1 MSTKIIKSLLK
12 RTLFKAKKG
21 KKAGFTILELLVAIV
36 ISTFVILALLDMI
49 TDLLQSERR
58 EYGRSETQ
66 REMQMA
72 MDFIVND
79 LREAAYV
86 YTNEQINNQR
96 TIGGIGITSLRAN
109 LPFNT
114 KYEPILVFWKPEQIN
129 GTSVNINDTSLNSLN
144 CDNFG
149 SANADPVNPKRQE
162 CDQLKIRRRAYSL
175 VVYLQVR
182 NSDDNPD
189 NNRWKG
195 ISRIMRYQLYKYP
208 QNKPDSNLTKSDG
221 YTDPTENSVSFAS
234 WPFDSRGVKI
244 SSGNINTS
252 STAVLVDFL
261 DYPDR
266 TSPGAD
272 PRDNLT
278 VKPSECPTETYVDST
293 GNRREI
299 YNRIPP
305 STNPNGFTNPSFMAC
320 VRSAINVSGDVSN
333 QDIVLF
339 LRGNPTGKGGIK
351 VAPLLAIKTQAVARG
366 VIDKKPAQ

>member
-36 ISTFVILALLDMI
+36 ISTFVILALIDMI

-86 YTNEQINNQR
+86 YTNEQINNAR
-96 TIGGIGITSLRAN
+96 TIGGVGITSLRAN

-114 KYEPILVFWKPEQIN
+114 KYEPILVFWKPEQ
-129 GTSVNINDTSLNSLN
+129 INDTSLNSLN

-189 NNRWKG
+189 NSNRWKG

-234 WPFDSRGVKI
+234 WPFDSSGVKI

-278 VKPSECPTETYVDST
+278 VAPSQCPTETNSDGT
-293 GNRREI
+293 PI
-299 YNRIPP
+299 YKAIPP
-305 STNPNGFTNPSFMAC
+305 QNNPNGFTNPSFMAC
-320 VRSAINVSGDVSN
+320 VRSASNLSGDVSN

-339 LRGNPTGKGGIK
+339 LRGNP
-351 VAPLLAIKTQAVARG
+351 
-366 VIDKKPAQ
+366 